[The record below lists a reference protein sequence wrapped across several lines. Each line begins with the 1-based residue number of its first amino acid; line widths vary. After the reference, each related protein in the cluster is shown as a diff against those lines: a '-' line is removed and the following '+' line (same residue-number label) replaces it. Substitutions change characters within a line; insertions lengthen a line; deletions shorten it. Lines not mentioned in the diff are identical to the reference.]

1 MSTAATVKRNRRK
14 RRAPAR
20 KQGQKSLWPWLAA
33 LVIVA
38 AGVSAYDHR
47 DRLPAFV
54 AEMLPTPAGPKP
66 APYRKP
72 PTAAREQ
79 TRSLA
84 ASAAVKS
91 PVVSVK
97 AVIPDERP
105 QADPLVG
112 RGYAGKF
119 FLCGTSG
126 LDNCVVDGDTFWHH
140 RTSIRIPGIEAPHT
154 EQAKCQ
160 RERERGYAATLRLRD
175 WLNAGAFDLAAVRG
189 GDVSRSG
196 GRLRVVSRNGRAIGD
211 ILVSE
216 GLARPSGA
224 VSPWC

>member
-1 MSTAATVKRNRRK
+1 MSTAAAGKRNRRK

-38 AGVSAYDHR
+38 AGVSAYDNRKH
-47 DRLPAFV
+47 LPDLLADV
-54 AEMLPTPAGPKP
+54 LAASPSQKP
-66 APYRKP
+66 APYRTP
-72 PTAAREQ
+72 
-79 TRSLA
+79 A
-84 ASAAVKS
+84 ASPAQARSASVPTTVKT

-105 QADPLVG
+105 QTDRLVG

-119 FLCGTSG
+119 YLCGTSG

-140 RTSIRIPGIEAPHT
+140 KTSIRIPGIEAPQT

-175 WLNAGAFDLAAVRG
+175 WLNAGAFDLAALKGADDGRAG
-189 GDVSRSG
+189 R
-196 GRLRVVSRNGRAIGD
+196 RLRVVSRNGRSIGD

-216 GLARPSGA
+216 GLARPSGGGA
-224 VSPWC
+224 SPWC